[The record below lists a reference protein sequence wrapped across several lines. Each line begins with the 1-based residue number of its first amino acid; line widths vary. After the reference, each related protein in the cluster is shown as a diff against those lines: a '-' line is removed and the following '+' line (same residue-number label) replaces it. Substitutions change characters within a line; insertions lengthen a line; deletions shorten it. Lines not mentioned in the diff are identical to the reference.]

1 MKNMMK
7 TLLKWIAIPVIG
19 VLVWMGWSHWGK
31 EEKSAMPA
39 FRTGEVTM
47 GDLQKTISA
56 SGTVEPEELVDVGAQ
71 VNGPIVAFGKDA
83 SGKEVDYG
91 APVTEG
97 MVLARIDDAIY
108 TASLR
113 QAEAQVMQAK
123 ANLMNAKA
131 QKIQL
136 QAKMTLAKNNYER
149 SVRLRPENVIAE
161 SEYDSAKAE
170 FEAASANLNA
180 ADSAIAQAEAQ
191 IASAEA
197 SRDSAR
203 RNLEYCTIKSPL
215 QRVIID
221 RRVNIG
227 QTVVSS
233 MSASSLFLIA
243 KDLKKMEI
251 WVSVNEADIGNI
263 FMGQKAQFK
272 VDAFP
277 GRVFYGKVCKIRLN
291 ASMSQNVV
299 TYVVEVA
306 TDNKD
311 GKLLP
316 YLTANVDFV
325 LDERQN
331 VKLAPAAALRY
342 MPDEALVQ
350 ESQLDLYQERL
361 ARKARLVWTL
371 RDGKLF
377 AIKVKTGLSNGLLTE
392 IVEGDIQPGDKLV
405 TGVARSM
412 TMAPGKAGGGSPF
425 MPSPPKRRNENRT
438 QQSQRARDA
447 ASGGF

>member
-1 MKNMMK
+1 MKMQVK
-7 TLLKWIAIPVIG
+7 TVLKWAAVPVIAAVVWG
-19 VLVWMGWSHWGK
+19 VWSRWGGEK
-31 EEKSAMPA
+31 EAEMPA
-39 FRTGEVTM
+39 FRTGDVTV

-91 APVTEG
+91 APVTAG
-97 MVLARIDDAIY
+97 MVLAVIDDAIY

-136 QAKMTLAKNNYER
+136 QAKMTLAKNNYDR

-161 SEYDSAKAE
+161 SEFDSAKAE
-170 FEAASANLNA
+170 YEAASANLNA

-203 RNLEYCTIKSPL
+203 RNLEYCTIKSPVNG
-215 QRVIID
+215 VIID

-263 FMGQKAQFK
+263 FVGQKAQFK

-277 GRVFYGKVCKIRLN
+277 GKVFYGKVCKIRLN

-306 TDNKD
+306 TDNPD

-331 VKLAPAAALRY
+331 VKLVPAAALRY
-342 MPDEALVQ
+342 MPEEKQIPPDQQ
-350 ESQLDLYQERL
+350 ELYQARMN
-361 ARKARLVWTL
+361 RKARLVWTL
-371 RDGKLF
+371 RDGKLQ
-377 AIKVKTGLSNGLLTE
+377 AIKVKTDLSNGLMTE
-392 IVEGDIQPGDKLV
+392 IVEGDVKPGDKV
-405 TGVARSM
+405 ITGVVRGAVM
-412 TMAPGKAGGGSPF
+412 GAGKAGGGSPF
-425 MPSPPKRRNENRT
+425 MPKPPQRRNENRAKE
-438 QQSQRARDA
+438 SQRAKNA
-447 ASGGF
+447 AARGM

>member
-1 MKNMMK
+1 
-7 TLLKWIAIPVIG
+7 
-19 VLVWMGWSHWGK
+19 
-31 EEKSAMPA
+31 
-39 FRTGEVTM
+39 
-47 GDLQKTISA
+47 
-56 SGTVEPEELVDVGAQ
+56 
-71 VNGPIVAFGKDA
+71 
-83 SGKEVDYG
+83 
-91 APVTEG
+91 
-97 MVLARIDDAIY
+97 
-108 TASLR
+108 
-113 QAEAQVMQAK
+113 MQAK

-136 QAKMTLAKNNYER
+136 QAKMTLAKNNYDR

-161 SEYDSAKAE
+161 SEFDSAKAE
-170 FEAASANLNA
+170 YEAASANLNA

-203 RNLEYCTIKSPL
+203 RNLEYCTIKSPVNG
-215 QRVIID
+215 VIID

-263 FMGQKAQFK
+263 FVGQKAQFK

-277 GRVFYGKVCKIRLN
+277 GKVFYGKVCKVRLN

-306 TDNKD
+306 TDNTD

-331 VKLAPAAALRY
+331 VKLVPAAALRY
-342 MPDEALVQ
+342 MPEEKQITPDQQ
-350 ESQLDLYQERL
+350 ELYQARMN
-361 ARKARLVWTL
+361 RKARLVWTL
-371 RDGKLF
+371 RDGKLQ
-377 AIKVKTGLSNGLLTE
+377 AVKVKTGLSNGLMTE
-392 IVEGDIQPGDKLV
+392 VVEGDIKPGDKV
-405 TGVARSM
+405 ITGVVRGAVM
-412 TMAPGKAGGGSPF
+412 GAGKAGGGSPF
-425 MPSPPKRRNENRT
+425 MPKPPQRRNENRA
-438 QQSQRARDA
+438 QESQRAKNA
-447 ASGGF
+447 AARGM

>member
-1 MKNMMK
+1 MKVK
-7 TLLKWIAIPVIG
+7 ALLKWGLIPVIA
-19 VLVWMGWSHWGK
+19 VLVWTGWSRWSK
-31 EEKSAMPA
+31 DDKAEMPA
-39 FRTGEVTM
+39 FRTGDVTM

-91 APVTEG
+91 APVTAG
-97 MVLARIDDAIY
+97 MVLAVIDDAIY

-136 QAKMTLAKNNYER
+136 QAKMTLAKNNYDR

-203 RNLEYCTIKSPL
+203 RNLEYCTIKSPVNG
-215 QRVIID
+215 VIID

-263 FMGQKAQFK
+263 FVGQKAQFK

-277 GRVFYGKVCKIRLN
+277 GKVFYGKVCKIRLN

-306 TDNKD
+306 TDNPD

-331 VKLAPAAALRY
+331 VKLVPAAALRY
-342 MPDEALVQ
+342 MPEEKQITPDQQ
-350 ESQLDLYQERL
+350 ELYQARMN
-361 ARKARLVWTL
+361 RKARLVWTL
-371 RDGKLF
+371 RGGKLQ
-377 AIKVKTGLSNGLLTE
+377 AIKVKTGLSNGLMTE
-392 IVEGDIQPGDKLV
+392 IVEGDVKPGDKV
-405 TGVARSM
+405 ITGVVRGAAM
-412 TMAPGKAGGGSPF
+412 GAGKSGGGSPF
-425 MPSPPKRRNENRT
+425 MPTPPQRRTENRT
-438 QQSQRARDA
+438 QESQRAKNA
-447 ASGGF
+447 AARGM

>member
-1 MKNMMK
+1 MKKMK
-7 TLLKWIAIPVIG
+7 TMLKWAALPVIA
-19 VLVWMGWSHWGK
+19 VLVWIGWSRWGN
-31 EEKSAMPA
+31 EQETAMPV
-39 FRTGEVTM
+39 FRTGEVTV

-71 VNGPIVAFGKDA
+71 VTGPIVSFGKDA

-97 MVLARIDDAIY
+97 MVLAVIDDAIY

-113 QAEAQVMQAK
+113 QAEATVLQAK

-149 SVRLRPENVIAE
+149 SVRLRPENAIAE

-170 FEAASANLNA
+170 FDAASANLNA

-203 RNLEYCTIKSPL
+203 RNLEYCTIKSPV
-215 QRVIID
+215 QGVIID

-306 TDNKD
+306 TDNPD

-331 VKLAPAAALRY
+331 VKLVPSAALRY
-342 MPDEALVQ
+342 MPDETLVQ
-350 ESQLDLYQERL
+350 ESQKELYQARMD
-361 ARKARLVWTL
+361 RKARLVWTL
-371 RDGKLF
+371 RDGQLF
-377 AIKVKTGLSNGLLTE
+377 AVKVKTGLSNGLQTE
-392 IVEGDIQPGDKLV
+392 IVEGDIQPGDQLV
-405 TGVARSM
+405 TGIVRSVVASS
-412 TMAPGKAGGGSPF
+412 GKSGGSNPF
-425 MPSPPKRRNENRT
+425 MPSPPKRKNQNRA
-438 QQSQRARDA
+438 QESQRAKNA
-447 ASGGF
+447 AAKGF

>member
-1 MKNMMK
+1 MKKQMK
-7 TLLKWIAIPVIG
+7 RLLKWGAIPVVA
-19 VLVWMGWSHWGK
+19 VLVWTAWSHWGK
-31 EEKSAMPA
+31 EKKAAMPA
-39 FRTGEVTM
+39 FRTGVVTV

-71 VNGPIVAFGKDA
+71 VNGPIVSFGKDA

-97 MVLARIDDAIY
+97 MVLAVIDDAIY

-113 QAEAQVMQAK
+113 QADAAVMQAK
-123 ANLMNAKA
+123 ANLMNARA

-136 QAKMTLAKNNYER
+136 QAKMTLAKNNYDR
-149 SVRLRPENVIAE
+149 SVRLRPENAIAE

-170 FEAASANLNA
+170 YDAAAANLNA

-203 RNLEYCTIKSPL
+203 RNLEYCTIKSPV
-215 QRVIID
+215 QGVIID

-263 FMGQKAQFK
+263 FVGQKAQFK

-306 TDNKD
+306 TDNTD

-316 YLTANVDFV
+316 YLTANVEFV
-325 LDERQN
+325 LAERQN
-331 VKLAPAAALRY
+331 VTLVPAAALRY
-342 MPDEALVQ
+342 MPDETLVQ
-350 ESQLDLYQERL
+350 ESQKALYQERL
-361 ARKARLVWTL
+361 DRKARTVWTL

-377 AIKVKTGLSNGLLTE
+377 GIKVNTGLSNGLQTE
-392 IVEGDIQPGDKLV
+392 IIGGDLKAGESLI
-405 TGVARSM
+405 TGIDRGAVM
-412 TMAPGKAGGGSPF
+412 MPGKAGGGSPF
-425 MPSPPKRRNENRT
+425 MPKPPQRKNQNRA
-438 QQSQRARDA
+438 QQSQREKNA
-447 ASGGF
+447 AAGGF

>member
-1 MKNMMK
+1 MKK
-7 TLLKWIAIPVIG
+7 FGKLLLKLAIVAVIAA
-19 VLVWMGWSHWGK
+19 LAWWGWQKWGRQDR
-31 EEKSAMPA
+31 SAAPNY
-39 FRTGEVTM
+39 RTGTVTV

-56 SGTVEPEELVDVGAQ
+56 SGTIEPEELVDVGAQ
-71 VNGPIVAFGKDA
+71 VNGPIVSFGKDS
-83 SGKEVDYG
+83 SGKEIDYG
-91 APVTEG
+91 SPVQAG
-97 MVLARIDDAIY
+97 MVLAVIDDATY
-108 TASLR
+108 NASFR

-123 ANLMNAKA
+123 ANLLNAKA

-136 QAKMTLAKNNYER
+136 QAKLTLAKNNFDR
-149 SVRLRPENVIAE
+149 SVRLRPDNVIAE

-170 FEAASANLNA
+170 YEAASANLNA

-197 SRDSAR
+197 LRDSAK
-203 RNLEYCTIKSPL
+203 RNLEYCTIKSPV
-215 QRVIID
+215 QGVIID

-263 FMGQKAQFK
+263 FVGQKTTFQ

-277 GRVFYGKVCKIRLN
+277 GRVFRGRVGKIRLN

-299 TYVVEVA
+299 TYVVEVE
-306 TDNKD
+306 TDNSD

-325 LDERQN
+325 LAERSN
-331 VKLAPAAALRY
+331 VKLVPAAALRY
-342 MPDEALVQ
+342 VPDAALVS
-350 ESQLDLYQERL
+350 ESQQALYQQRV
-361 ARKARLVWTL
+361 ARKARVVWTL
-371 RDGKLF
+371 RNGVLHGVQ
-377 AIKVKTGLSNGLLTE
+377 VKTGLSNGLLTE
-392 IVEGDIQPGDKLV
+392 ITEGELPPGAEVV
-405 TGVARSM
+405 TGVSAAAM
-412 TMAPGKAGGGSPF
+412 TSGGKSGGGNPF
-425 MPSPPKRRNENRT
+425 MPKPPERRDQNRT
-438 QQSQRARDA
+438 QQQQRAKNA
-447 ASGGF
+447 AAGGM

>member
-1 MKNMMK
+1 M
-7 TLLKWIAIPVIG
+7 
-19 VLVWMGWSHWGK
+19 
-31 EEKSAMPA
+31 
-39 FRTGEVTM
+39 
-47 GDLQKTISA
+47 
-56 SGTVEPEELVDVGAQ
+56 EPEELVDVGAQ
-71 VNGPIVAFGKDA
+71 VNGPIVSFGKDA

-97 MVLARIDDAIY
+97 MVLATIDDAIY

-113 QAEAQVMQAK
+113 QADAAVMQAK
-123 ANLMNAKA
+123 ANLMNARA

-203 RNLEYCTIKSPL
+203 RNLEYCTIKSPV
-215 QRVIID
+215 QGVIID

-263 FMGQKAQFK
+263 FVGQKAQFK

-277 GRVFYGKVCKIRLN
+277 DRIFFGKVCKIRLN

-306 TDNKD
+306 TDNTD

-331 VKLAPAAALRY
+331 VTLVPAAALRY
-342 MPDEALVQ
+342 MPDEALVPDAQ
-350 ESQLDLYQERL
+350 KDLYQERL
-361 ARKARLVWTL
+361 ARKARLVWML
-371 RDGKLF
+371 REGKLF
-377 AIKVKTGLSNGLLTE
+377 AVKVRTGLSNGLMTE
-392 IVEGDIQPGDKLV
+392 IVEGDVKPGDKLI
-405 TGVARSM
+405 TGVVRGAAM
-412 TMAPGKAGGGSPF
+412 GAGKAGSGSPF
-425 MPSPPKRRNENRT
+425 MPKPPQRRNENRAKE
-438 QQSQRARDA
+438 SQRAKNA
-447 ASGGF
+447 AARGM